1 MNEKLLELVVCPSC
15 QGKLKYEKE
24 KNRLE
29 CLSEQL
35 AYPIEQ
41 GIPVLLVEQA
51 IALNQE
57 DIK

>member
-1 MNEKLLELVVCPSC
+1 MNEKLLNIVVCPSC
-15 QGKLKYEKE
+15 QGKLKYDKE

-29 CLSEQL
+29 CISEQL
-35 AYPIEQ
+35 AYPIEW
-41 GIPVLLVEQA
+41 GIPVLLAEQA